1 MVEPAILHID
11 LIRRED
17 LGLTETSRNV
27 MMVSHHHS
35 CPVVVAMPL
44 RCVKHPGPVPPP
56 TVAFGSSPLCEQ
68 HTGDCEGGVYC
79 KL

>member
-1 MVEPAILHID
+1 
-11 LIRRED
+11 
-17 LGLTETSRNV
+17 

-56 TVAFGSSPLCEQ
+56 TVASGSSPLCRQ
-68 HTGDCEGGVYC
+68 RIGNWEGGFC
-79 KL
+79 RFSSCETGHAKWQLQCPSGE